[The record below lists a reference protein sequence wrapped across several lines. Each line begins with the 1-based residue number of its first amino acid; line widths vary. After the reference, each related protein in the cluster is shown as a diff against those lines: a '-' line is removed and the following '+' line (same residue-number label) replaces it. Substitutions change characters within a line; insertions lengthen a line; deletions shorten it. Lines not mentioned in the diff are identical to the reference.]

1 MIEEYCFYCISIIKS
16 LLVGYVVGVILFL
29 IYLRFFK

>member
-1 MIEEYCFYCISIIKS
+1 MTEDFLSYYILTINS
-16 LLVGYVVGVILFL
+16 LLIGYVVGVILFL